1 LVHHSH
7 PLYIHPSDT
16 QGSIVLHGKNKL
28 GFVLGTCRR
37 EMYDPSL
44 HELWDR
50 CNAIVWEDLKERF
63 DKVNASRA
71 CYLHK
76 KIVALTQ
83 GISPMSVYFS
93 KLRELWDEYE
103 TLAPPPSCGCPES
116 VKHAEHYQLQKLYKF
131 LTGLNESYE
140 NTKDQIL
147 MTRPLPNINQAYAV
161 MVNVESKRRIGNCGI
176 NASIGVDGND
186 ATALLSSRGNNN
198 GNNSGGHTRDNYY
211 KLHGYPADF
220 KYRKKEALQI
230 LMLTMCVQTSHISNT
245 SPPAPV
251 QFFTSEQYNQIL
263 QISQMG
269 TAGIP
274 TALMSNLGDHN
285 WIVDTG
291 ATNHMVHQ
299 LGLLHKFKELSQM
312 SKNKVHL
319 PTGEQVTIIET
330 GESHIFQDKT
340 IGEVLYIPEFKYN
353 LLSVSK
359 ITKEL
364 QCCAAFF
371 PDFCVFQE
379 LSSGK
384 VIGIGRKKD
393 GLYIL

>member
-1 LVHHSH
+1 
-7 PLYIHPSDT
+7 
-16 QGSIVLHGKNKL
+16 IVLHGKNKL

-37 EMYDPSL
+37 EMYDSTL

-76 KIVALTQ
+76 EIAALTQ
-83 GISPMSVYFS
+83 GISSVSVYFS

-103 TLAPPPSCGCPES
+103 TLSPPPSCGCPEF

-131 LTGLNESYE
+131 LTGLNDSYE
-140 NTKDQIL
+140 NVRDQML
-147 MTRPLPNINQAYAV
+147 MTRPLPNINQAYS
-161 MVNVESKRRIGNCGI
+161 MIVNVESQRRNGSGGI
-176 NASIGVDGND
+176 NASISSSGRS
-186 ATALLSSRGNNN
+186 ALQCDYCKFK
-198 GNNSGGHTRDNYY
+198 GHTRHNCY
-211 KLHGYPADF
+211 KLRGYPADF
-220 KYRKKEALQI
+220 KYRRKGGTPNTYANN
-230 LMLTMCVQTSHISNT
+230 VSPASNT
-245 SPPAPV
+245 TSPAPV

-263 QISQMG
+263 QMLSKGKEGEPVANAAQVG
-269 TAGIP
+269 T
-274 TALMSNLGDHN
+274 
-285 WIVDTG
+285 TG

-312 SKNKVHL
+312 GKNKVHL
-319 PTGEQVTIIET
+319 PTGEQVTITKT

-384 VIGIGRKKD
+384 VIGIGREED